1 MRHPSVLP
9 DVSVTWLVPTVNDAH
24 VAVQCA
30 ISGYWAFAPVQFAWI
45 SVQ

>member
-9 DVSVTWLVPTVNDAH
+9 VMSVTVLLPGVNDAH
-24 VAVQCA
+24 VAMQCA
-30 ISGYWAFAPVQFAWI
+30 ISGYWAFALVQFAWI